1 MARRTLALGGNKK
14 LGIHIKLQ
22 TIRQIRVDGTE
33 LSQGAA
39 ALRGM

>member
-1 MARRTLALGGNKK
+1 VQPVTQL
-14 LGIHIKLQ
+14 KLQ

-39 ALRGM
+39 ALMGM